1 MASVIRNSNLF
12 CTCCGGEYKVQYP
25 IPTKDLETAIKIF
38 EATHKDCKQIWVEP
52 KADQGKSTTNK
63 AHWWIANGETG
74 SSSKTMWNCFMG
86 TVKFPIDIPWD
97 PDDFS
102 RCYKLLQAVPEFK
115 MSMDRL
121 RSLSDVWNRL
131 VDNWDKL
138 TEMYEQN
145 VREDFKNY
153 KKVGMYDF
161 MQKIIE
167 DKL

>member
-1 MASVIRNSNLF
+1 MASTFRNSNLF

-25 IPTKDLETAIKIF
+25 IPTKDLETASKIF
-38 EATHKDCKQIWVEP
+38 DGIHKKCKQTWVEP
-52 KADQGKSTTNK
+52 VVDQSKSVEEKAR
-63 AHWWIANGETG
+63 WWMANGERG
-74 SSSKTMWNCFMG
+74 MSSETMWNCFMSKG
-86 TVKFPIDIPWD
+86 NFPIKHPWD
-97 PDDFS
+97 SDDFS
-102 RCYKLLQAVPEFK
+102 RCHKLLQAVPEFK
-115 MSMDRL
+115 KSMDQL
-121 RSLSDVWNRL
+121 RPLSDVWNRL

-145 VREDFKNY
+145 IREDFKNY